1 MSETESCGAPGCSRP
16 AAGTVELRPLCLEHF
31 LTSCY
36 AKLDRCAQQLREQ
49 PLEKST
55 VESMQQFVEE
65 SARQAT
71 HIAHTVDDLDNLQ
84 RARLLDILLWA
95 GELIRRLRRG
105 PRKAASVPIQLR
117 SETPGRLWEE
127 ETKTRML
134 SRHGALVE
142 CHHAVQVGENLKVLR
157 LDTRQEAQARV
168 AWQRRK
174 GSGGSEIGIEFT
186 SSVDLWDVD

>member
-105 PRKAASVPIQLR
+105 PARGATGPLPVGSRTPRRPPAGRDKA
-117 SETPGRLWEE
+117 
-127 ETKTRML
+127 
-134 SRHGALVE
+134 
-142 CHHAVQVGENLKVLR
+142 
-157 LDTRQEAQARV
+157 
-168 AWQRRK
+168 
-174 GSGGSEIGIEFT
+174 GG
-186 SSVDLWDVD
+186 V

>member
-16 AAGTVELRPLCLEHF
+16 AAGSVELRPLCMEHF

-84 RARLLDILLWA
+84 RARLSRSSD
-95 GELIRRLRRG
+95 RKSTRL
-105 PRKAASVPIQLR
+105 
-117 SETPGRLWEE
+117 
-127 ETKTRML
+127 
-134 SRHGALVE
+134 
-142 CHHAVQVGENLKVLR
+142 N
-157 LDTRQEAQARV
+157 
-168 AWQRRK
+168 
-174 GSGGSEIGIEFT
+174 
-186 SSVDLWDVD
+186 SSH

>member
-36 AKLDRCAQQLREQ
+36 AKLDRCAQLLREQ

-71 HIAHTVDDLDNLQ
+71 HIAHTVDDLDILHNAPLPANFLSLAQ
-84 RARLLDILLWA
+84 LIPRLL
-95 GELIRRLRRG
+95 
-105 PRKAASVPIQLR
+105 
-117 SETPGRLWEE
+117 
-127 ETKTRML
+127 
-134 SRHGALVE
+134 
-142 CHHAVQVGENLKVLR
+142 
-157 LDTRQEAQARV
+157 
-168 AWQRRK
+168 
-174 GSGGSEIGIEFT
+174 
-186 SSVDLWDVD
+186 

>member
-36 AKLDRCAQQLREQ
+36 AKLDRCAQLLREQ

-105 PRKAASVPIQLR
+105 PRK
-117 SETPGRLWEE
+117 
-127 ETKTRML
+127 
-134 SRHGALVE
+134 GALAPLLLGFGKPRPARGGGEKKRSVRRPGGLGGK
-142 CHHAVQVGENLKVLR
+142 HHRGEVGGEIKNMCF
-157 LDTRQEAQARV
+157 DTPP
-168 AWQRRK
+168 
-174 GSGGSEIGIEFT
+174 
-186 SSVDLWDVD
+186 

>member
-105 PRKAASVPIQLR
+105 PRKGASVPLPLGSANPR
-117 SETPGRLWEE
+117 PSWEGE
-127 ETKTRML
+127 KKKRML
-134 SRHGALVE
+134 GLP
-142 CHHAVQVGENLKVLR
+142 G
-157 LDTRQEAQARV
+157 
-168 AWQRRK
+168 
-174 GSGGSEIGIEFT
+174 
-186 SSVDLWDVD
+186 

>member
-1 MSETESCGAPGCSRP
+1 M
-16 AAGTVELRPLCLEHF
+16 
-31 LTSCY
+31 
-36 AKLDRCAQQLREQ
+36 REQ

-105 PRKAASVPIQLR
+105 PRKAAIVPIQLR
-117 SETPGRLWEE
+117 SETPGRPWEE

-142 CHHAVQVGENLKVLR
+142 CHHPVQVGENLKVLR

-186 SSVDLWDVD
+186 SSVELWDVD

>member
-55 VESMQQFVEE
+55 VELMQQFVEE

-71 HIAHTVDDLDNLQ
+71 HIAHTVDDLDNLH

-95 GELIRRLRRG
+95 GELIRRLRPGARD
-105 PRKAASVPIQLR
+105 AASGPIQWR
-117 SETPGRLWEE
+117 SGTPGR
-127 ETKTRML
+127 
-134 SRHGALVE
+134 SRGDERQHGLL
-142 CHHAVQVGENLKVLR
+142 G
-157 LDTRQEAQARV
+157 
-168 AWQRRK
+168 RRC
-174 GSGGSEIGIEFT
+174 
-186 SSVDLWDVD
+186 VPR